1 MHIIFKYLQGVGHQ
15 LEKLNFQN
23 FHNSCAMPLCRY
35 VVPLPAIWFTASA
48 GAGLGPGME
57 VALEET
63 KRLIHDGHAA
73 ILKAAL
79 P

>member
-1 MHIIFKYLQGVGHQ
+1 MLCISYSNIFKESDINL
-15 LEKLNFQN
+15 K
-23 FHNSCAMPLCRY
+23 NSSFRISTTVALCRY